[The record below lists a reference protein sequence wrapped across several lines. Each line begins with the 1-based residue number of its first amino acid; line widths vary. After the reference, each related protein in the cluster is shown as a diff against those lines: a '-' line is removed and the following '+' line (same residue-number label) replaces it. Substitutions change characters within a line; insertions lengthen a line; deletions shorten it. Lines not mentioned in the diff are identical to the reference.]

1 MAILL
6 VVAPGYRCEGWGT
19 VIRSSCA
26 VFVWPLTYADT
37 PLPRVP
43 PCLLLCIIVF
53 FCIIH
58 DSVLLRTVSGE
69 RKLQYQSD
77 KGYSIQRGGKDTSI
91 LLVVKCVHWTTLVQK
106 YSEVA
111 TAQR

>member
-58 DSVLLRTVSGE
+58 DGVLLRTVSGE

-77 KGYSIQRGGKDTSI
+77 KGYTTRGKRH
-91 LLVVKCVHWTTLVQK
+91 VHVISSKVRALDRVR
-106 YSEVA
+106 SEV
-111 TAQR
+111 Q